1 MCRAELRFQNPD
13 FCRWCILVS
22 EHFCREFE
30 FQFPW
35 GKKVFSSLSFHKG
48 PFPLRKERELNLLV
62 MKKARSQMISF
73 LSSSLG
79 IGTPALPAIP
89 LRRGNVKTVGKSW
102 FPQKCSHLLNSFIFT
117 MNWGNLGES
126 LGATSMTSQG
136 NTLFYLRLFKRSQPG
151 IQGAR
156 WLTT

>member
-1 MCRAELRFQNPD
+1 
-13 FCRWCILVS
+13 
-22 EHFCREFE
+22 
-30 FQFPW
+30 
-35 GKKVFSSLSFHKG
+35 
-48 PFPLRKERELNLLV
+48 
-62 MKKARSQMISF
+62 
-73 LSSSLG
+73 
-79 IGTPALPAIP
+79 
-89 LRRGNVKTVGKSW
+89 
-102 FPQKCSHLLNSFIFT
+102 LNSFIFT